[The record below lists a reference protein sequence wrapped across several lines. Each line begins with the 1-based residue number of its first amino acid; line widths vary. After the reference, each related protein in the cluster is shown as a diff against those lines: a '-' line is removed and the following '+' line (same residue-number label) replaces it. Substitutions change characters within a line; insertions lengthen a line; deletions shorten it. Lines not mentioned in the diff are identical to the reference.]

1 MKKLMFNQ
9 QLNKIIF
16 EQFYQLSDQHL
27 YHLMNIFKNENMF
40 KRYLKIDNTES
51 EMFQGILEM
60 YQTGNKEEAIKNML
74 IWKTLTLKTPVYIPL
89 NISNQKENYDYSI
102 DIWFDI
108 YNMKSGKIQQQ
119 MFQIYGQTK
128 AIFYSMIKQ
137 KQPLQYIYNYIK
149 KEGHRLM

>member
-1 MKKLMFNQ
+1 MFNQ

-27 YHLMNIFKNENMF
+27 YHLMNIFKNENTF
-40 KRYLKIDNTES
+40 KRYLKINNAEP

-60 YQTGNKEEAIKNML
+60 YQTGNKEDAIKNML
-74 IWKTLTLKTPVYIPL
+74 IWKTLTLKTPIYIPL
-89 NISNQKENYDYSI
+89 TISNQKENYDYSV
-102 DIWFDI
+102 DVWFDI

-119 MFQIYGQTK
+119 MFQLYGQTK

-137 KQPLQYIYNYIK
+137 KQPLQYIYNYVK
-149 KEGHRLM
+149 KEGHQLM